1 MQNLPFHIIDTTLRD
16 GEQAPG
22 VVFSLQDKLRIAALL
37 DEAGVRELEV
47 GTPIMSRSEQVVI
60 REIIRS
66 GFRFDST
73 CWGRATE
80 QDMEAALRT
89 GAGRMNISFPV
100 SNIQQS
106 AIGKDKNWVLD
117 RIKPMM
123 AFARQ
128 RFDFVAVGAQDAS
141 RADRD
146 FLKEFISACLAEGA
160 SRIRI
165 ADTVGTLNPQS
176 TFELFQWLIGIF
188 PGLEFEFHGHNDLG
202 MATANTV
209 SAALAGCASAS
220 VTVNGL
226 GERAGN
232 ACLEELAA
240 ALKVSVNMDCGIKL
254 DKLQVLSDEV
264 ALASKRRIHES
275 KPIVGEMIC
284 RHESGIHCRSL
295 VKDELSYQ
303 AFDPK
308 IIGRKTELVMGKH
321 SGSGGL
327 NHYLKERGIFISKDQ
342 LSEVVERMK
351 NAAKDA
357 KKAIGFED
365 AMLLYDSFIEKQQN

>member
-1 MQNLPFHIIDTTLRD
+1 MTARSLHIIDTTLRD

-22 VVFSLQDKLRIAALL
+22 VVFSFSSKLKIAALL
-37 DEAGVRELEV
+37 DHAGVKELEV
-47 GTPIMSRSEQVVI
+47 GTPIMSESEQLVI
-60 REIIRS
+60 REIVNA
-66 GFRFDST
+66 GFRFKSI

-80 QDMEAALRT
+80 EDMVAAEKT

-100 SNIQQS
+100 SDIQQA
-106 AIGKDKNWVLD
+106 AIDKNRSWVLD

-141 RADRD
+141 RANRS
-146 FLKEFISACLAEGA
+146 FLHQFITACLAEGA
-160 SRIRI
+160 DRIRI
-165 ADTVGTLNPQS
+165 ADTVGTLNPLS
-176 TFELFQWLIGIF
+176 TMELFQWLTREF
-188 PGLEFEFHGHNDLG
+188 PGVDFEFHGHNDLG

-209 SAALAGCASAS
+209 SAALAGCTSAS

-240 ALKVSVNMDCGIKL
+240 AMKVSAQIDCGIRL
-254 DKLQVLSDEV
+254 DKLQELCTAV
-264 ALASKRRIHES
+264 ANASSRKIHES

-303 AFDPK
+303 AFNPK
-308 IIGRKTELVMGKH
+308 DFGRETELVFGKH

-327 NHYLKERGIFISKDQ
+327 NHFLCSKGILISKEQ
-342 LSEVVERMK
+342 LHETMFRMK
-351 NAAKDA
+351 ELARKA
-357 KKAIGFED
+357 KKALDYED
-365 AMLLYDSFIEKQQN
+365 ALPLINSCSIDKQK